1 MSKFINK
8 SEETNYNAKKKYG
21 QNFLED
27 NDLLLEIVESASLT
41 DETEVIEIGPGLGF
55 LTDILIKKSKKIT
68 AFEIDKGLIPILTK
82 KFGDNDNFE
91 LINEDFLAYDLNKIV
106 EGKKNIKVVANIP
119 YYITSPIISRLLE
132 FRSNISE
139 IYLMVQKE
147 VAERIASKPN
157 SKNMSILTHSVQ
169 FFAEAE
175 YLFTVKKEMFTPVP
189 KVDSAFLKIKVLNDD
204 KYIGQ
209 ITEEKYFKYLKAA
222 FSNKRKSITNN
233 MLSLGNSKEK
243 VANTLEIMGKQ
254 RLTRTEEFSV
264 QEFINFIELLE
275 KQ

>member
-27 NDLLLEIVESASLT
+27 NNLLLEIIESASLT
-41 DETEVIEIGPGLGF
+41 DETEVIEI
-55 LTDILIKKSKKIT
+55 
-68 AFEIDKGLIPILTK
+68 AILTK

-204 KYIGQ
+204 KYISQ

-233 MLSLGNSKEK
+233 MLSLGYSKEK